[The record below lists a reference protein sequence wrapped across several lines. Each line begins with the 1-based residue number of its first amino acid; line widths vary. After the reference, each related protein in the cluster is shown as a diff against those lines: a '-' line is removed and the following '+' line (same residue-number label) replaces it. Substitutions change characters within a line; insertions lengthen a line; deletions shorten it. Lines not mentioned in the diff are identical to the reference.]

1 MSQKEKVLTKEQALI
16 QVLIKQRDEATN
28 RIALLETELY
38 LKNTGPVTVDETPP
52 PKEKKGK

>member
-1 MSQKEKVLTKEQALI
+1 MSKEQVLTKEQALI

-38 LKNTGPVTVDETPP
+38 LKNVKPVEIADGTPE
-52 PKEKKGK
+52 KKKKGK

>member
-1 MSQKEKVLTKEQALI
+1 MSKEQVLTKEQALI

-38 LKNTGPVTVDETPP
+38 LKNVKPVEVADDLTPI
-52 PKEKKGK
+52 KKKKGK